1 MLADHKILRIPG
13 PTPIPPSVTRAMS
26 QGMIGHRSED
36 FKQVMAKVA
45 PRLKPIFGTT
55 QDVLLLTGSGTSGLE
70 TAVVNIL
77 SEGDHVLI
85 LVSGAFGDRF
95 VKICE
100 TYQLN
105 THLIESTWGEAV
117 DPNQVRDYLTHHP
130 QIKAVFATY
139 CETSTA
145 VLNPI
150 AEIGQVVH
158 QDSDA
163 LFVVDGVSCVG
174 AVETQMDKW
183 GIDILVTGSQKAF
196 MLPTGLSFIAL
207 SERAWQKA
215 SQNNL
220 PRFYFDLRKY
230 KKSLAE
236 DSTPFTPAVSII
248 LGLEQVLNLI
258 EEEGLTQVI
267 QRHQLMKE
275 MTRAACR
282 ALGLPL
288 LTSDQYASP
297 TVTAVRPA
305 NFKADDLRSLLRK
318 EFGLTIAGGQ
328 QHLKGEIFRIGHM
341 GYCSPLDAL
350 QSISAIELCLAQ
362 LDVNIELGKGTAA
375 AQEVYRR
382 GI

>member
-100 TYQLN
+100 TYQLD

-288 LTSDQYASP
+288 LTSDQNASP

>member
-36 FKQVMAKVA
+36 FKQVIAKVA

-207 SERAWQKA
+207 SERAWQKT

-288 LTSDQYASP
+288 LTSDQNASP

>member
-207 SERAWQKA
+207 SERAWQKT

-288 LTSDQYASP
+288 LTSDQNASP
-297 TVTAVRPA
+297 TVTAVRPE

>member
-163 LFVVDGVSCVG
+163 LFVVDGVS
-174 AVETQMDKW
+174 W
-183 GIDILVTGSQKAF
+183 
-196 MLPTGLSFIAL
+196 
-207 SERAWQKA
+207 
-215 SQNNL
+215 
-220 PRFYFDLRKY
+220 
-230 KKSLAE
+230 KS
-236 DSTPFTPAVSII
+236 V
-248 LGLEQVLNLI
+248 V
-258 EEEGLTQVI
+258 
-267 QRHQLMKE
+267 
-275 MTRAACR
+275 
-282 ALGLPL
+282 
-288 LTSDQYASP
+288 
-297 TVTAVRPA
+297 
-305 NFKADDLRSLLRK
+305 
-318 EFGLTIAGGQ
+318 
-328 QHLKGEIFRIGHM
+328 
-341 GYCSPLDAL
+341 
-350 QSISAIELCLAQ
+350 
-362 LDVNIELGKGTAA
+362 
-375 AQEVYRR
+375 
-382 GI
+382 

>member
-150 AEIGQVVH
+150 EEIGQVVH

-288 LTSDQYASP
+288 LTSDQNASP